1 MILKEQNC
9 QIVNKFEEE
18 KFFHIEVLVKPL
30 SISHLIYSSC
40 LHYYCS
46 HCNCANLCK
55 AKHHV
60 VDMNT
65 IYRLICLYAI
75 LQNSCELRAFGENMT
90 GPNSAS
96 VNVLTNIMSVYK

>member
-1 MILKEQNC
+1 MILKEQNSH
-9 QIVNKFEEE
+9 IVNQFEEE
-18 KFFHIEVLVKPL
+18 KFFYTEVLVKPL

-65 IYRLICLYAI
+65 IYRLICLYAV
-75 LQNSCELRAFGENMT
+75 LQNSRALGVNMT

-96 VNVLTNIMSVYK
+96 VNVLTNIMSV